1 MSNEEKKQEILDVI
15 ATARTHLKTFE
26 KLKNAVGIDGCH
38 ELIERKMFELKQ
50 LSLSESIDPK
60 FLAAN
65 TSSMSAVKIQETSYP
80 SQSDKKSK
88 SKSPTARQILGDT
101 DKKAFLKLSQM
112 FLKRSDFIF
121 FQQTIRQI
129 GARYRQYDNL
139 KNKTAAVTER
149 YRNGLLLLKEKAE
162 RIIEV
167 SVPNA
172 NDREFIKANTYS
184 LWVKSTNFSLN
195 NFDEI
200 FK

>member
-1 MSNEEKKQEILDVI
+1 MSNEEKKQEILDCI
-15 ATARTHLKTFE
+15 ATARVQLKVFE
-26 KLKNAVGIDGCH
+26 KLKNAIGIDGCH
-38 ELIERKMFELKQ
+38 ELIERKKVELKQ

-65 TSSMSAVKIQETSYP
+65 TSSMSAAKIQETSYP
-80 SQSDKKSK
+80 NKTSK
-88 SKSPTARQILGDT
+88 TKSPTARQILGDT

-139 KNKTAAVTER
+139 KNKSDAVTAR
-149 YRNGLLLLKEKAE
+149 YKKGLLSLKEKAE

-167 SVPNA
+167 SVPDA
-172 NDREFIKANTYS
+172 NDRNYIKANTYS